1 MTVVLLVWVKFGVC
15 ATLIGFA
22 GPERT
27 RYGEIISQRTCVLRT
42 I

>member
-1 MTVVLLVWVKFGVC
+1 MTAVLLVWVKFGVC

-22 GPERT
+22 GPALT
-27 RYGEIISQRTCVLRT
+27 RYGEIISQRTGVSRT